1 MKKAFTIVKT
11 ILAVATVSAFVT
23 YTPPVVMAQGLTP
36 PAPTT
41 SQVKN
46 GNLEDNPIMK
56 WIEFFINVLSVTIL
70 AGGSVMI
77 AWAGIQYMSARDNAQ
92 AVQAAKQKIWNVI
105 FGLIAYFFLYAFIQW
120 LVPGGVF

>member
-11 ILAVATVSAFVT
+11 ILAVATVAAFVT

>member
-36 PAPTT
+36 PEPTT
-41 SQVKN
+41 SQFKS
-46 GNLEDNPIMK
+46 GELKDNPIIK

-105 FGLIAYFFLYAFIQW
+105 FGLIAYFFLYAFVQW
-120 LVPGGVF
+120 IIPGGVF

>member
-23 YTPPVVMAQGLTP
+23 YTPPVVTAQGLTP
-36 PAPTT
+36 PAPTE
-41 SQVKN
+41 SQIKS
-46 GNLEDNPIMK
+46 GELKDNPIIK

-105 FGLIAYFFLYAFIQW
+105 FGLIAYFFLYAFVQW
-120 LVPGGVF
+120 IIPGGVF